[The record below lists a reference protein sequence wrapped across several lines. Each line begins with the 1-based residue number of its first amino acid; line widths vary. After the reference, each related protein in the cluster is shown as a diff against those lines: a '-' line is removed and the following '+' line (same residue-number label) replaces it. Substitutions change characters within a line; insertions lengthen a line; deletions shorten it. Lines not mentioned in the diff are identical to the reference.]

1 MKIVLLGIQGSG
13 KGTQAKL
20 ISEKYNI
27 PHISVGDIFK
37 GIIARGGQLGEMVA
51 SYVNKGLLVPNDLTA
66 EVVTARLNEDDCK
79 NGYILDGYPR
89 NYGQAETFFKNNRP
103 DHVLFFDLDEQ
114 IVLGRILNRKVCPKC
129 GEIYS
134 TSAHFNDNCLKCN
147 TPLIVRS
154 DEHDTNSI
162 IKRIEVY
169 KNETLPLLPYFE
181 KFGILR
187 LIDLNDTSK
196 LPYEESVSAVFTKI
210 QEILGDVND

>member
-20 ISEKYNI
+20 ISEKYGI

-37 GIIARGGQLGEMVA
+37 GIIAKGGKLGEMVA
-51 SYVNKGLLVPNDLTA
+51 SYVNEGNLVPNDLTA
-66 EVVTARLNEDDCK
+66 KVVSARLKEDDCK
-79 NGYILDGYPR
+79 KGYILDGYPR
-89 NYGQAETFFKNNRP
+89 NMGQAKTFFKTNNP
-103 DHVLFFDLDEQ
+103 DHVLFFHLDED

-134 TSAHFNDNCLKCN
+134 TSAHSNKNCLKCN

-154 DEHDTNSI
+154 DEHDINSI
-162 IKRIEVY
+162 KKRIEIY
-169 KNETLPLLPYFE
+169 KNETLPLLSLFE
-181 KFGILR
+181 KKGILR
-187 LIDLNDTSK
+187 LLDLNKTANMHFD
-196 LPYEESVSAVFTKI
+196 ESVKFVFTEI

>member
-20 ISEKYNI
+20 ISQKYGI

-37 GIIARGGQLGEMVA
+37 GIMAKGDKLGKLVA
-51 SYVNKGLLVPNDLTA
+51 SYVDNGNLVPNDITA
-66 EVVTARLNEDDCK
+66 EVVTARLKEKDCK

-89 NYGQAETFFKNNRP
+89 NVGQAENFFQSNSP
-103 DHVLFFDLDEQ
+103 DHVLFFHLDEE
-114 IVLGRILNRKVCPKC
+114 IVLGRIKNRKVCPKC

-134 TSAHFNDNCLKCN
+134 SSAHSNEDCLKCN

-154 DEHDTNSI
+154 DEKDFNSVK
-162 IKRIEVY
+162 KRIEIY
-169 KNETLPLLPYFE
+169 KKETLPLLDFFKERGVLRYF
-181 KFGILR
+181 
-187 LIDLNDTSK
+187 DLNKTKDM
-196 LPYEESVSAVFTKI
+196 PFDESVSYVFTEI